1 MTSPSPKVDPPR
13 DLTKCPI
20 CGFRMGMLSRKDLY
34 VVLGCDTCRVSLSLP
49 MTTWDRLTTE
59 RQV

>member
-1 MTSPSPKVDPPR
+1 
-13 DLTKCPI
+13 
-20 CGFRMGMLSRKDLY
+20 MGMLSRKDLY